1 MTNVSKNDENIVFF
15 SFFLF
20 FLEKNKIKMADYSK
34 KTKIFFNNNQINLIR

>member
-34 KTKIFFNNNQINLIR
+34 KNENIF